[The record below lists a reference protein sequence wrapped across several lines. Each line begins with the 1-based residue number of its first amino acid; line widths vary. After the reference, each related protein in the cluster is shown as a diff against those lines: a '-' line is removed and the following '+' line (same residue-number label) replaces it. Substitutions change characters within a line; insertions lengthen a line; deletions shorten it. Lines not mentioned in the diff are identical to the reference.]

1 MTHMT
6 VTGNLA
12 SDPVLQHSVEGQ
24 PWAGLTV
31 LWSEREKNHSTGQ
44 WQDTPVIAVKVSC
57 FGTLAANVAHSLKK
71 GTRVTVT
78 GKVRP
83 TSWQSPNGEQLQIK
97 MAADS
102 VAPDLRWA
110 VAGVQKATANQQ
122 GNQQQGGFNQQNSQ
136 AGFGQQQADPFADQP
151 ANQQGGNDD
160 EPPF

>member
-6 VTGNLA
+6 ITGNLA
-12 SDPVLQHSVEGQ
+12 SDPVLQHNAEGQ

-31 LWSEREKNHSTGQ
+31 LWSEREKNNATGQ

-57 FGTLAANVAHSLKK
+57 FGTLAANVVHSLKK

-78 GKVRP
+78 GKARP
-83 TSWQSPNGEQLQIK
+83 TAWQSPNGEQLQIK
-97 MAADS
+97 MTADS

-110 VAGVQKATANQQ
+110 VAGVQKATTNRQSNQ
-122 GNQQQGGFNQQNSQ
+122 QQNSQ

-151 ANQQGGNDD
+151 ANQQQGDNDGN
-160 EPPF
+160 PPF

>member
-12 SDPVLQHSVEGQ
+12 SDPVLQHNAEGQ

-31 LWSEREKNHSTGQ
+31 LWSEREKNNATGQ

-57 FGTLAANVAHSLKK
+57 YGTLAANVAHSLKK
-71 GTRVTVT
+71 GTRVTAA

-83 TSWQSPNGEQLQIK
+83 TVWNSQHGEQLQIK
-97 MAADS
+97 MTADS

-110 VAGVQKATANQQ
+110 VAGVQKATTNQQ
-122 GNQQQGGFNQQNSQ
+122 GNQQQSGFNQQNSQ
-136 AGFGQQQADPFADQP
+136 EGFGQQQADPFADQP
-151 ANQQGGNDD
+151 ANQQQSDSD

>member
-12 SDPVLQHSVEGQ
+12 SDPVLQHSMEGR

-31 LWSEREKNHSTGQ
+31 LWSEREKNNATGQ

-57 FGTLAANVAHSLKK
+57 YGTLAANVAHSLKK
-71 GTRVTVT
+71 GTRVTVA

-83 TSWQSPNGEQLQIK
+83 TAWQSPNGEQLQIK

-110 VAGVQKATANQQ
+110 VADVRKATTNQQ
-122 GNQQQGGFNQQNSQ
+122 NNQQHNSQ
-136 AGFGQQQADPFADQP
+136 AGFGQQQADPFSDQP
-151 ANQQGGNDD
+151 ANQQQGDSD